1 MKYIIII
8 ALIFACGSCSTT
20 STLRKEKLTARTL
33 NDGYHGVIM
42 RDGTFH
48 NIKCSIS
55 KRYPKN
61 KCVWCFMEEDTGGAL
76 DESKSP
82 ATPKA
87 RPKVLRRTPITLK
100 SKNSVIVQPRR

>member
-1 MKYIIII
+1 MKFIIII

-42 RDGTFH
+42 GDGTFH
-48 NIKCSIS
+48 NIKCQVS
-55 KRYPKN
+55 KKYPKN

-76 DESKSP
+76 DASKSP
-82 ATPKA
+82 APKA
-87 RPKVLRRTPITLK
+87 RPKVIRRIPLTLK
-100 SKNSVIVQPRR
+100 SKNSVIVQPIR